1 MGSLEGTLLELNQER
16 AALEN
21 EAAKLPI
28 TAGRTIL
35 QRRRRMDVEQR
46 LKDIQH
52 ESSAIRLHLKGL
64 NVN

>member
-1 MGSLEGTLLELNQER
+1 MGRLEGKLLELNQER
-16 AALEN
+16 VALDN
-21 EAAKLPI
+21 EVAKLPT

-35 QRRRRMDVEQR
+35 QRRRRMDAEQR

-64 NVN
+64 NVK